1 MCTSVQFILE
11 YSKVD
16 SEGITT
22 SHARQSLGSLK
33 IMQLF
38 RNSSIYCVIET
49 LSEIINR
56 KGCKL
61 SFDPLVQCFFLYVPW
76 VKKADIYGICTR
88 CLHPLYARV

>member
-11 YSKVD
+11 YSKVN

-22 SHARQSLGSLK
+22 SPARQSLGSLK

-49 LSEIINR
+49 LSERINHML
-56 KGCKL
+56 KYL
-61 SFDPLVQCFFLYVPW
+61 SKTDARLSCFEVF
-76 VKKADIYGICTR
+76 IYI
-88 CLHPLYARV
+88 